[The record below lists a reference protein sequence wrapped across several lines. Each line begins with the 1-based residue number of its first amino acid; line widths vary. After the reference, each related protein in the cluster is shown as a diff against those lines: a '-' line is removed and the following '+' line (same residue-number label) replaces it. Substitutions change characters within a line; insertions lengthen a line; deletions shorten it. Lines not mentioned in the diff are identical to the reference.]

1 MARATGTAPGE
12 VRGRAGGRRAPRA
25 NAQRQRPGAG
35 GEGPAELGAEGGGAS
50 PRILRLRLL
59 ERRGRR
65 GPSRSPED
73 NESRLAIGA
82 RGPKRE
88 GRELEALPRPPRLGR
103 PSKLLSRLHPRVP
116 ERGRHAPTAPPPAGS
131 PAGAHFQLRPHP
143 AASGPVRRMGSTR
156 PLLCVSGVPT
166 TSRQHRRG
174 SGDRRP
180 SLRAPRSP
188 QTVGKGSGLLPRP
201 VSGSQLAAER
211 SSSLGIP
218 EPIVGNC
225 AGPSSRSPSG
235 MPCRRGGALLLREV
249 REARSRRT
257 GVRAGRRAGAWGVC
271 LGRARPRRLQGKL
284 SRQSGGWRP
293 ARAQPRCSWAGPGRQ
308 QKAPERS
315 DSQAAGKGAPLL
327 GGVAAGGGGRSG
339 GGLMAKC

>member
-12 VRGRAGGRRAPRA
+12 VRGRAGGRRGPRA

-88 GRELEALPRPPRLGR
+88 GRELEAPPRPPRLGR

-249 REARSRRT
+249 GEARSRRT

-271 LGRARPRRLQGKL
+271 LRRARPRRLQGKL
-284 SRQSGGWRP
+284 SRQSEGWRP

>member
-12 VRGRAGGRRAPRA
+12 VRGRAGGRRGPRA

-88 GRELEALPRPPRLGR
+88 GRELEAPPRPPRLGR

-188 QTVGKGSGLLPRP
+188 QTVGKRSGLLPRP

-211 SSSLGIP
+211 SSNLGIP

-284 SRQSGGWRP
+284 SRQSEGWRP